1 MNILMLSLNT
11 FPYPASRGAAEGRTL
26 NLIKYLHQRQH
37 QVTLVTHRHRAV
49 TDEDVAAL
57 KEWVTHL
64 EILPAPTNPEPA
76 ANLMGKAAQISRL
89 ARFALTATPP
99 SVRHRFSP
107 VVQAWVEQFVA
118 AGKCDVVVCEHSV
131 NEIYIRPEFRQR
143 VRTVVD
149 IHSSV
154 YGWILNH
161 LQMGASENPGRDRFY
176 LPLLARY
183 EKRYCRKFS
192 QLIATTKDDRQQ
204 LLDLVP
210 DAEIEIVSNGVDLDT
225 FPYRPGDPGGQRLI
239 FIGAM
244 DSSHNIDGATYFARE
259 VFPLVQQRYPQATL
273 SLVGARPVAEVKAL
287 DGLPGV
293 TVTGRVPSITDYL
306 HQSTLCVVP
315 LRVGLGIKTKTLESM
330 ASGIP
335 IVASD
340 RGLEGLTVDE
350 VGIPL
355 RALRANTPQA
365 FVDAIGRL
373 FERPELR
380 TELSRNARAMIEADY
395 TWERAGEKYERVLAV
410 PTR

>member
-57 KEWVTHL
+57 KEWVAHL

-244 DSSHNIDGATYFARE
+244 DSSHNIDAATYFARE

-350 VGIPL
+350 AGIPL

-395 TWERAGEKYERVLAV
+395 TWERAGEKYERVLAA
-410 PTR
+410 PNR